1 MPEPV
6 KMFLRIIPRNSKRY
20 ILKKY
25 KNPIARL
32 TLSLEVFAYIL
43 PVVLLSYFIIIG
55 GNFFPVLNIFIPGV
69 VAGSLV
75 TLIGASIIRWLLLRS
90 TFNSLNSP
98 GELNDAAL
106 RDIKLKLLLYP
117 RYEAKSLFFRY
128 TIGVGLATF
137 LISLGT
143 EMTMVRIIVIISGT
157 LMVIPVN
164 AIFFMFQSEISLSQY
179 LEDGRLAEIIIS
191 KESYKPL
198 TIFSKILIS
207 IISVLLPSLVIFAT
221 FMTLMNLKLMQFE
234 YLAIH
239 IIFVSFIMIITSI
252 SAAYFFAKSLKRTL
266 AGIEQSLDNIAH
278 GNLGTDFV
286 PMITVDELGSMSGF
300 MNRLLMKI
308 REVISLILGMSG
320 ELTTAAGEMS
330 VTAENFS
337 RQSQT
342 TAATVEEITSTL
354 SEISAGGESIYSNIE
369 YQYKRTLMLIDNII
383 KLNAIVNEEGNEMA
397 RAMTVKTEL
406 DVIIEEVRE
415 KINDTMHLMKAAA
428 DDAGRMLDYT
438 GLINDISDRTNLLSL
453 NASIEAARAGA
464 YGKGFAVVA
473 DEIGKLA
480 EQAGENTKSISE
492 IVKTTNASMDKSF
505 QAQNEAILK
514 IEKIFEGLN
523 SFGSVVDRIGEL
535 TRQDREING
544 VIKEDA
550 EHFLKR
556 ADDIMKSMEEQKNA
570 VTEIVKS
577 ISLINEASQSTAAA
591 SEELSASSESI
602 AENAKKLKEEI
613 EFFKLT

>member
-1 MPEPV
+1 M
-6 KMFLRIIPRNSKRY
+6 KF
-20 ILKKY
+20 
-25 KNPIARL
+25 KNPIVRL

-55 GNFFPVLNIFIPGV
+55 GNFFTVLNIFIPGV
-69 VAGSLV
+69 VAGSLL

-90 TFNSLNSP
+90 AFNSLNSP

-117 RYEAKSLFFRY
+117 RYEAKSLFVRY
-128 TIGVGLATF
+128 TIGVGLATL

-143 EMTMVRIIVIISGT
+143 DMTMVRVIVIISGT

-179 LEDGRLAEIIIS
+179 LEDGRLAKIIIS
-191 KESYKPL
+191 KESCKPL
-198 TIFSKILIS
+198 TVFSKILIS
-207 IISVLLPSLVIFAT
+207 IISVLLPPLVIFST
-221 FMTLMNLKLMQFE
+221 FMTLMNLEIIKLDN
-234 YLAIH
+234 LAIH
-239 IIFVSFIMIITSI
+239 IIFVSIIMIITSI
-252 SAAYFFAKSLKRTL
+252 TAAYFLAKSIKRTMS
-266 AGIEQSLDNIAH
+266 GIEQSLDNIAH

-320 ELTTAAGEMS
+320 ELTAAAGEMS

-354 SEISAGGESIYSNIE
+354 SEISAGGESIYGNIE

-492 IVKTTNASMDKSF
+492 IVKTTNSSMDKSF

-577 ISLINEASQSTAAA
+577 ITLINEASQSTAAA
-591 SEELSASSESI
+591 SEELSASSESV
-602 AENAKKLKEEI
+602 AENAKKLKGEI
-613 EFFKLT
+613 EFFRLT

>member
-1 MPEPV
+1 MPEQD
-6 KMFLRIIPRNSKRY
+6 KMLLSIIPRYSERY
-20 ILKKY
+20 ILQKY
-25 KNPIARL
+25 KNPIVRL
-32 TLSLEVFAYIL
+32 TLSLEVFAYAL

-55 GNFFPVLNIFIPGV
+55 GNFFPELNIFIPAV
-69 VAGSLV
+69 IAGSLL
-75 TLIGASIIRWLLLRS
+75 TLIGSSIIRWLLLRS
-90 TFNSLNSP
+90 AFNTLNSP
-98 GELNDAAL
+98 GELHDDALYA
-106 RDIKLKLLLYP
+106 IKLKFLLYP
-117 RYEAKSLFFRY
+117 RYEAKSLFVRY
-128 TIGVGLATF
+128 TIGVALATF
-137 LISLGT
+137 LLFLGT
-143 EMTMVRIIVIISGT
+143 EMNMVRVIVIISGT

-179 LEDGRLAEIIIS
+179 LEDGRLAKIIIS
-191 KESYKPL
+191 KESYTPL
-198 TIFSKILIS
+198 TLFSKILIS

-221 FMTLMNLKLMQFE
+221 FMTLMNLKLMQLE

-252 SAAYFFAKSLKRTL
+252 SAAYFFAKSIKRTVS
-266 AGIEQSLDNIAH
+266 GIEQSLDNMAR
-278 GNLGTDFV
+278 GDLSTDFV
-286 PMITVDELGSMSGF
+286 PMITVDEVGSMSGF

-320 ELTTAAGEMS
+320 ELTAAAGEMS

-342 TAATVEEITSTL
+342 TASTVEEITSTL
-354 SEISAGGESIYSNIE
+354 SEISAGGESIYGNIE
-369 YQYKRTLMLIDNII
+369 YQNKRTLMLIDNII

-406 DVIIEEVRE
+406 DAIIEEVKG
-415 KINDTMHLMKAAA
+415 KIHDTMHLMKAAA

-438 GLINDISDRTNLLSL
+438 GLINEISDRTNLLSL
-453 NASIEAARAGA
+453 NASIEAARAGE

-535 TRQDREING
+535 TRQDREIND

-570 VTEIVKS
+570 ITEIVKS
-577 ISLINEASQSTAAA
+577 ITLINEASQSTAAA

-602 AENAKKLKEEI
+602 AENAKKLKGEI